1 MKHLLEIVK
10 IVTKK
15 KVKKIEIFDDQTL
28 RHKHS
33 KFVQFYDA
41 ITAGKFR
48 NDRDASNLLYSS
60 APKDPRYR
68 QLKSRFRRRLL
79 NTLFFLDVNKPN
91 NADFER
97 AYTNSH
103 KEWAIVKILQANK
116 ADETAAHLTRS
127 ILTTAKK
134 FQFTDLIINCSR
146 ILRGYAA
153 QDGDEKAFEEYDG
166 YIREFSGTLDA
177 EIRSEELYQKVI
189 LHYSA
194 PITDDNDLP
203 EKINEYS
210 NELASLSERFESP
223 IIFYNLYLV
232 WIMRF
237 ELARSFE
244 TVLEICDRAE
254 RQIEDRPAY
263 YLEEKLVLFY
273 TKKMSAYLHQRDFR
287 MGKTNAEHYLKKFP
301 EGSDPWFTFM
311 EYYLLLAIHS
321 DNYIQA
327 LAIFNRALSNSAFK
341 KLDGDVREKWFI
353 YEAYINYIVDRRNFS
368 QTKLPKP
375 KKRNFQLTRFLEDN
389 HEYSKRQRNFEVLCT
404 ILQMLFWLERNNM
417 LKVEERIDKLRNLAS
432 RKLDKEVYYRPI
444 QFIKLLHNLRKV
456 DFQILDQD
464 RIDKYYI
471 PLEQRPFFYRGAIA
485 ELEVIPYE
493 KLWEIV
499 QEYFD

>member
-41 ITAGKFR
+41 ITAGKFK
-48 NDRDASNLLYSS
+48 NDRDASNLLYGG

-97 AYTNSH
+97 AYTNAH

-116 ADETAAHLTRS
+116 ADDTAAQLTRS

-153 QDGDEKAFEEYDG
+153 RDGDEKAFEEYDDN
-166 YIREFSGTLDA
+166 IRHFTGTLDA

-189 LHYSA
+189 LHYYQ
-194 PITDDNDLP
+194 PITEDNDLP

-210 NELASLSERFESP
+210 NALASLSERFESP

-237 ELARSFE
+237 ELSRSFD

-254 RQIEDRPAY
+254 RQIEEKPAY
-263 YLEEKLVLFY
+263 YLEDKLVLFY

-311 EYYLLLAIHS
+311 EYYLLLAMHS
-321 DNYIQA
+321 ENHIQA

-341 KLDGDVREKWFI
+341 KLDGETREKWFI
-353 YEAYINYIVDRRNFS
+353 YEAYINYIVNRRNFT
-368 QTKLPKP
+368 QARLPKP
-375 KKRNFQLTRFLEDN
+375 KRQYFQLNQFLEARHD
-389 HEYSKRQRNFEVLCT
+389 YSKAQRNFEILCT
-404 ILQMLFWLERNNM
+404 TLQLLFWLERKNM
-417 LKVEERIDKLRNLAS
+417 AKAEERIDRLRALAS
-432 RKLDKEVYYRPI
+432 RKLDKEVYFRPI
-444 QFIKLLHNLRKV
+444 QFIKLLHTLRKA
-456 DFQILDQD
+456 DFQTTDPQ
-464 RIDKYYI
+464 RIEKHYN
-471 PLEQRPFFYRGAIA
+471 PLVQRSFFYRGAIA

-493 KLWEIV
+493 KLWEMV
-499 QEYFD
+499 LEYFD